1 MGVFTLLFFWK
12 LKLSSPQGACPLTA
26 APAKKRAIFDP
37 GIAPKLLVPMRFRR
51 DGFYKFL
58 SDHSDETLAVRSEGT
73 NAFKK
78 RRPRTRFPRLQIGI
92 GLRGL
97 ILQQNRGFPLVAAGV
112 PGLMMSINVGV
123 LMAMGRSL
131 VAVLMAVVAMILRF
145 MRMLVLML
153 IFVMAAQHL
162 SLPVLFH

>member
-1 MGVFTLLFFWK
+1 M
-12 LKLSSPQGACPLTA
+12 
-26 APAKKRAIFDP
+26 
-37 GIAPKLLVPMRFRR
+37 
-51 DGFYKFL
+51 
-58 SDHSDETLAVRSEGT
+58 
-73 NAFKK
+73 
-78 RRPRTRFPRLQIGI
+78 
-92 GLRGL
+92 
-97 ILQQNRGFPLVAAGV
+97 AAGV

>member
-1 MGVFTLLFFWK
+1 
-12 LKLSSPQGACPLTA
+12 
-26 APAKKRAIFDP
+26 
-37 GIAPKLLVPMRFRR
+37 
-51 DGFYKFL
+51 
-58 SDHSDETLAVRSEGT
+58 
-73 NAFKK
+73 
-78 RRPRTRFPRLQIGI
+78 
-92 GLRGL
+92 
-97 ILQQNRGFPLVAAGV
+97 
-112 PGLMMSINVGV
+112 MMSINVGV